1 MRWDGDARA
10 MSQQW
15 AEQRRALHAPV
26 LAVVAVVVA
35 IVAIVAVV
43 MAGVAAV
50 MAGVAAVMAGVATN
64 GDVDHGVEIRGSG
77 SCSRKS

>member
-1 MRWDGDARA
+1 
-10 MSQQW
+10 MSQRW

-26 LAVVAVVVA
+26 LAAVVVVVA

-43 MAGVAAV
+43 MAGVAVV
-50 MAGVAAVMAGVATN
+50 MAGVAAVLAGVVTN

-77 SCSRKS
+77 GGSRRSWITSSV

>member
-10 MSQQW
+10 TSQQW

-26 LAVVAVVVA
+26 LAVVAVVAGAV
-35 IVAIVAVV
+35 VVVAVV
-43 MAGVAAV
+43 MAGVAVV
-50 MAGVAAVMAGVATN
+50 MAGAATN

-77 SCSRKS
+77 GGSRRSWITSSV